1 MNVAEKKSID
11 ILADRV
17 DRLACSKCGH
27 HMDLA
32 EVDPFT
38 EIVCPKCQFKQVAP
52 MRLGSFLLI
61 AEMGKGGM
69 GSVYRAFDQTLGR
82 YVAIKVMQKKLAA
95 DKTFAENFVREARAA
110 AALNHPHV
118 VQIYSCSQEKGQLYI
133 VMELVDGGR
142 MDKMMEGGKQLDE
155 VVTLEVGVQV
165 AQGLLAASD
174 IGLIHG
180 DIKPANILFDKQK
193 RAKVVD
199 FGLARFA
206 AQQHLQPG
214 EIWGTPYYIAPE
226 KVRSQKEDLRADIY
240 SLGAT
245 LYHALAGE
253 PPFDGETAKEVVL
266 ARLKNPAKGLRTVRP
281 TLQPETADVIARTL
295 ESDPSHRYPTYKS
308 LLADMEEALRVARQ
322 RHGMPPP
329 DESRSSKLPWV
340 IGGVVVAAMIGGAVY
355 WFGGEEEPD
364 PAPAPPRHIADPTP
378 EVAPPTPPPDPE
390 IVFAEQPFP
399 EEVQEQIEAAITH
412 WISGNIADYEAAMD
426 DLFRAMPR
434 LGVERPW
441 VGVLQALPAW
451 QEQRDRDVERYLR
464 GVPDAQLRD
473 LGEGVA
479 HPGAMPQGV
488 GRFMLGRIE
497 DQDLQQVARAW
508 PESEWFAEWLHFIR
522 AIHYLR
528 RGWINEAEELLGEY
542 IDLSAGDVR
551 WPYYFQPLAQQWLAP
566 IRHWRA
572 LEQSVA
578 EQEPEEAL
586 QTLQDY
592 RREVRDVTYL
602 HGAIDDQ
609 IQQVQNLIREAEAEK
624 AREAE
629 QAQQARIDQD
639 VARIQSA
646 REEVRSLVQRR
657 DFRRASTRFRQ
668 LAMPLETDEG
678 RALMQEQIQKYNRL
692 EELRSFLIE
701 QIQRRPAPVQISPE
715 LRGQTDGATSTRI
728 NVSLGAHASMP
739 LEWHDVS
746 DRVFANWVD
755 FYISDKADSEQAEHL
770 LSVALMLYEVGALR
784 PARIYADR
792 ATTLNRRLRATVNEW
807 MPDLNQDE

>member
-1 MNVAEKKSID
+1 
-11 ILADRV
+11 
-17 DRLACSKCGH
+17 
-27 HMDLA
+27 MDLTD
-32 EVDPFT
+32 VDPFT
-38 EIVCPKCQFKQVAP
+38 EIVCPKCQFKQITP

-82 YVAIKVMQKKLAA
+82 YVAIKVMQKQLAA

-180 DIKPANILFDKQK
+180 DIKPANILFDKQQK
-193 RAKVVD
+193 AKVVD

-226 KVRSQKEDLRADIY
+226 KVRSQKEDHRADIY

-281 TLQPETADVIARTL
+281 NLQPETADVIARSL
-295 ESDPSHRYPTYKS
+295 ESDPAQRYPTYKS

-329 DESRSSKLPWV
+329 DESRSSKMPWV
-340 IGGVVVAAMIGGAVY
+340 IGGVLVAALVGGALF
-355 WFGGEEEPD
+355 WMRGEEEPAV
-364 PAPAPPRHIADPTP
+364 APAAPPHVADPTP
-378 EVAPPTPPPDPE
+378 ITPPEVTPPQPPPDPE
-390 IVFAEQPFP
+390 IVFAEQPFTD
-399 EEVQEQIEAAITH
+399 EMQERIEAAITH
-412 WISGNIADYEAAMD
+412 WIAGQTAAYEGAMD
-426 DLFRAMPR
+426 ELFRTMPR

-451 QEQRDRDVERYLR
+451 LEGRGRDVERFLR

-488 GRFMLGRIE
+488 GRFMLGRV
-497 DQDLQQVARAW
+497 DSQDLRQLANAW
-508 PESEWFAEWLHFIR
+508 PDWFGDWVGFVD

-528 RGWINEAEELLGEY
+528 RGWINEAEELLAAYIAVSPGE
-542 IDLSAGDVR
+542 VR
-551 WPYYFQPLAQQWLAP
+551 WPYLFQPLAQQWLAP
-566 IRHWRA
+566 IAHWREVLQQVERQELQQA
-572 LEQSVA
+572 LR
-578 EQEPEEAL
+578 
-586 QTLQDY
+586 TLQNY
-592 RREVRDVTYL
+592 RREVRDIRYL
-602 HGAIDDQ
+602 HGAIDNQ
-609 IQQVQNLIREAEAEK
+609 IRQVQNQIREAEAEEER
-624 AREAE
+624 AAE
-629 QAQQARIDQD
+629 QALQGLIDQD
-639 VARIQSA
+639 LEKIQAARQ
-646 REEVRSLVQRR
+646 EVRALVLRR
-657 DFRRASTRFRQ
+657 EFRRASTRIRQ
-668 LAMPLETDEG
+668 LAMPLETDQG
-678 RALMQEQIQKYNRL
+678 RAALQQQVQKYERMEN
-692 EELRSFLIE
+692 LRTFLID

-715 LRGQTDGATSTRI
+715 LRGQTAGATTARI

-739 LEWHDVS
+739 LEWQDVT
-746 DRVFANWVD
+746 DRMIANFVD
-755 FYISDKADSEQAEHL
+755 FYITNKSDTDQAEYL
-770 LSVALMLYEVGALR
+770 LSLAILLYEGGALR

-792 ATTLNRRLRATVNEW
+792 ATSLNRRLRADVNQL
-807 MPDLNQDE
+807 MPSLNQDE